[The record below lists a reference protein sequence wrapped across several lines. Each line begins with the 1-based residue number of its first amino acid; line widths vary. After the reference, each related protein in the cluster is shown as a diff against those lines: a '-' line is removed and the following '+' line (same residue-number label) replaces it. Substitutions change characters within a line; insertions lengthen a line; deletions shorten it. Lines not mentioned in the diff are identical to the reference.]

1 MVDESFVVPNA
12 LSHIR
17 VFYSSLS
24 LSERKV
30 ADYILAH
37 HQNVMQMTLAELATQ
52 SGVSDATVVRF
63 CRALGFQSYLELKI
77 ALMRSLLDSPDLIFD
92 HVQKDDPPL
101 TIMRKVF
108 WGSIQAMQDTLDLL
122 NEESLNHAVTLL
134 QNASSVLIVG
144 VGTSSPMAHELYNR
158 LSRLGLNCRVETDAY
173 LQLMQVALLGEK
185 DVLVVISQSGASHP
199 PIASSREARRHGCKI
214 IAITGNPSSELAKLA
229 DIVLLSVSHESR
241 PETLASRVAQHALIQ
256 GIYVITAMRMSHIAN
271 HNEYLIWDAIM
282 RASYS
287 KDKDAEA

>member
-1 MVDESFVVPNA
+1 MVDESFVTPNA

-17 VFYSSLS
+17 GFYLSLS
-24 LSERKV
+24 PSERKV
-30 ADYILAH
+30 ADYILAN
-37 HQNVMQMTLAELATQ
+37 HQKVMQMTLAELATQ

-92 HVQKDDPPL
+92 HVQKDDAPL

-122 NEESLNHAVTLL
+122 NEENLDHAVTLL
-134 QNASSVLIVG
+134 QNANSILIVG
-144 VGTSSPMAHELYNR
+144 VGTSSPMAHELHNR
-158 LSRLGLNCRVETDAY
+158 LSRLGLNCKVETDAY
-173 LQLMQVALLGEK
+173 LQLMRAALLDEK
-185 DVLVVISQSGASHP
+185 DVLVAISQSGASQP
-199 PIASSREARRHGCKI
+199 PINTSKEAHRHGCKI
-214 IAITGNPSSELAKLA
+214 IVITGNPSSELAKLA
-229 DIVLLSVSHESR
+229 DVVLLSVSHESR

-256 GIYVITAMRMSHIAN
+256 GIYVLIAMRMSHIAN

-282 RASYS
+282 RASNFN
-287 KDKDAEA
+287 DAEVQ

>member
-1 MVDESFVVPNA
+1 MADESFVTPNA

-17 VFYSSLS
+17 GFYPSLS
-24 LSERKV
+24 PSERKI
-30 ADYILAH
+30 ADYILSNH
-37 HQNVMQMTLAELATQ
+37 PRVMQMTLAELAAH

-92 HVQKDDPPL
+92 HVKKEDSPL

-122 NEESLNHAVTLL
+122 NEESLNYAVTLL
-134 QNASSVLIVG
+134 QNASSILIVG
-144 VGTSSPMAHELYNR
+144 VGTSSPMAHELHNR
-158 LSRLGLNCRVETDAY
+158 LSRLGLNCRVETDTY

-199 PIASSREARRHGCKI
+199 PIVTQERPAAMVVKSS
-214 IAITGNPSSELAKLA
+214 PSLEIPRQNWL
-229 DIVLLSVSHESR
+229 
-241 PETLASRVAQHALIQ
+241 
-256 GIYVITAMRMSHIAN
+256 N
-271 HNEYLIWDAIM
+271 
-282 RASYS
+282 
-287 KDKDAEA
+287 